1 MSELGVIA
9 SFATQ
14 FEKLGIIGVLV
25 VFIIYFVYQHQTI
38 NKQMVKALEGLK
50 EQTRE
55 LHNLS
60 KQQLEFQT
68 QFLSDLRGDIK
79 DIKEKTSDMHIH
91 CKESANLIKKD
102 FYGGNNR

>member
-1 MSELGVIA
+1 MSELGIIA
-9 SFATQ
+9 DFASQ

-38 NKQMVKALEGLK
+38 NKQMIKALEGLK
-50 EQTRE
+50 EQTKE

-68 QFLSDLRGDIK
+68 KFLSDLRDDIK
-79 DIKEKTSDMHIH
+79 DIKEKTSDMHLH
-91 CKESANLIKKD
+91 CKESVNLIRNKH
-102 FYGGNNR
+102 